1 MVRRNTVHFSW
12 QTRSFNSLWESQLTK
27 LMVTEKLRKK
37 NSHIAVFGIIIILVK
52 NLD

>member
-37 NSHIAVFGIIIILVK
+37 NSQERKIVILRFLV
-52 NLD
+52 LLLF